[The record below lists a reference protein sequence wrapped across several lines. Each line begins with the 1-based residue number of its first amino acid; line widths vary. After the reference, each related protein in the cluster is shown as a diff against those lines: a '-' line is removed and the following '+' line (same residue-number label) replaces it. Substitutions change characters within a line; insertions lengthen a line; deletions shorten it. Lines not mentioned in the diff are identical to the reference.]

1 MDYKY
6 YLMTD
11 INDKYRNFD
20 WIIMSNYG
28 LKDMW
33 TMREKT
39 FLIVGARATIS
50 LS

>member
-20 WIIMSNYG
+20 WIIMTDCPRNRVQ
-28 LKDMW
+28 LFA
-33 TMREKT
+33 TM
-39 FLIVGARATIS
+39 S
-50 LS
+50 D